1 MPLFTVCLFIVYI
14 IHTSHLVYLNL
25 HFFTFQDFRW
35 RFKGTDRLCK
45 VVELSM
51 HWKHMHTKVR
61 FWTSTLRSNSGFTD
75 PYKVL
80 YVSNESKRICPQ
92 HCILSSTAVSVIY
105 KRNFQ
110 FASVPSASTTLWKIS
125 FFYFNQ
131 FWRFKGYN
139 CELNMQLWRWTVT

>member
-80 YVSNESKRICPQ
+80 YVSNESKRICLQ
-92 HCILSSTAVSVIY
+92 HCILSSTTFHCRSVLLRGDCS
-105 KRNFQ
+105 KRNLQEKFSICNSTFCFNNSMEDILFLFQ
-110 FASVPSASTTLWKIS
+110 SVLK
-125 FFYFNQ
+125 
-131 FWRFKGYN
+131 
-139 CELNMQLWRWTVT
+139 V